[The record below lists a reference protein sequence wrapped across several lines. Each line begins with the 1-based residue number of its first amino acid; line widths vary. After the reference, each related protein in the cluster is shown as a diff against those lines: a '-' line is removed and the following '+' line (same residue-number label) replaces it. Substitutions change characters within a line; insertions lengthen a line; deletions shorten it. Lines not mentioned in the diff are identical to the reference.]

1 MMLGGRGAGKTRAGA
16 EWVRARVEAPQEAQ
30 KARRIALIGETYGS
44 ARAVMVE
51 GPSGILAVSPPDWRP
66 QFMPSRNLL
75 VWPNG
80 AEATLFSAERPDA
93 LRGPQFDA
101 AWCDELAK
109 WRHDEETW
117 DMLQF
122 GLRLGQQPQQVVT
135 TTPRPTKLIKRLLGD
150 SACVVTRA
158 ATIDNQANLAPGFV
172 DKIVGR
178 YRGTRLG
185 RQELEGDMIE
195 EMSGAL
201 WSRALLDR
209 QRSSAPEKLVTT
221 IVALDPPASIGP
233 KADICGIVVLGLG
246 ADGFAYVLDDRSVQG
261 LTPNQ
266 WAERVRA
273 AYRDHQAE
281 ALIGEVNQGG
291 ELVREI
297 VMREAPDIV
306 FEPVRAI
313 VGKLLRAEPVAALYE
328 RGRVFHVGVFEP
340 LEDEMC
346 SYAGHGKSPDRLDA
360 LVWGVSWIICCP
372 NRRKNT

>member
-16 EWVRARVEAPQEAQ
+16 EWVRARVEAPQAAQ

-75 VWPNG
+75 IWPNG

-122 GLRLGQQPQQVVT
+122 GLRLGQNPQQVVT
-135 TTPRPTKLIKRLLGD
+135 TTPRPTKLIKRLLAD
-150 SACVVTRA
+150 SACAVTRA
-158 ATIDNQANLAPGFV
+158 ATLDNQANLAPGFI

-195 EMSGAL
+195 EMSGA
-201 WSRALLDR
+201 
-209 QRSSAPEKLVTT
+209 
-221 IVALDPPASIGP
+221 
-233 KADICGIVVLGLG
+233 
-246 ADGFAYVLDDRSVQG
+246 
-261 LTPNQ
+261 
-266 WAERVRA
+266 
-273 AYRDHQAE
+273 
-281 ALIGEVNQGG
+281 
-291 ELVREI
+291 
-297 VMREAPDIV
+297 
-306 FEPVRAI
+306 
-313 VGKLLRAEPVAALYE
+313 
-328 RGRVFHVGVFEP
+328 
-340 LEDEMC
+340 
-346 SYAGHGKSPDRLDA
+346 
-360 LVWGVSWIICCP
+360 
-372 NRRKNT
+372 